1 MNLYKLNKINE
12 EFPFF
17 LIETSGRFLPKD
29 IEILKKILNIS
40 KKELDKLSKNYNM
53 DMLEYLMGGFEL
65 LLSFGYFGVY
75 NRKEMS
81 MNYQIDMQEKEEK

>member
-1 MNLYKLNKINE
+1 
-12 EFPFF
+12 
-17 LIETSGRFLPKD
+17 
-29 IEILKKILNIS
+29 
-40 KKELDKLSKNYNM
+40 
-53 DMLEYLMGGFEL
+53 MLEYLMGGFEL